1 MISIMFHSAGLNN
14 LPWRSSHVSD
24 PLDIIRDKF
33 EVIRDEGYESI
44 FMQEAA
50 GHTGQ
55 KRDNLV
61 HLNFDDGYLDNW
73 IHIFPL
79 LEMYGLKATI
89 YVTAEFVD
97 PSDAVR
103 ERRISFD
110 RKHDAAVCCA
120 GFLSYR
126 EMREMEARGRVEI
139 QSHSLTHTWYPKG
152 PEIVDFWRPGAATR
166 AMGPV
171 WMLWNRFP
179 DRKPFYLTEAAELEK
194 RIPYGT
200 PIYEHGK
207 SLETSRYFP
216 DEAELENRLIDLAR
230 SKETGF
236 YKKGGWRDEFVE
248 IVREYRETHGIKGR
262 HESVEEYNKR
272 IENELTESKRRIE
285 EGLGHSIEGIC
296 WPGGAVTEDIL
307 QTAKRAGYRYFT
319 LPSAG
324 REACDNGYFKE
335 MIPRIGSL
343 PRLSLKGRD
352 LGYPSKSDFK
362 YHLKYHNGCHAAKWM
377 LYCNKVRKYMFGPK
391 DY

>member
-44 FMQEAA
+44 LMREAA
-50 GHTGQ
+50 RHRGQ

-97 PSDAVR
+97 PRDAVR

-110 RKHDAAVCCA
+110 RKHDAAACCA

-139 QSHSLTHTWYPKG
+139 QSHSLTHTWYSKG
-152 PEIVDFWRPGAATR
+152 PEIVDFWRPGVATR

-262 HESVEEYNKR
+262 HES
-272 IENELTESKRRIE
+272 
-285 EGLGHSIEGIC
+285 G
-296 WPGGAVTEDIL
+296 
-307 QTAKRAGYRYFT
+307 
-319 LPSAG
+319 
-324 REACDNGYFKE
+324 
-335 MIPRIGSL
+335 
-343 PRLSLKGRD
+343 
-352 LGYPSKSDFK
+352 
-362 YHLKYHNGCHAAKWM
+362 
-377 LYCNKVRKYMFGPK
+377 
-391 DY
+391 